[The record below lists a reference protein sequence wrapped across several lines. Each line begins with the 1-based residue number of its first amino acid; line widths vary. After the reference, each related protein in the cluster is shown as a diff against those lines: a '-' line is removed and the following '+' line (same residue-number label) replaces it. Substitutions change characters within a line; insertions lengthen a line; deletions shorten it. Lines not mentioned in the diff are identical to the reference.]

1 MTYCPPFQFVLSDLV
16 HPTSEDICLESS
28 EMALLSLW
36 VLVLLSGY
44 LTTDLAVAPNPIH
57 GNNQQSR
64 GPFGVSP
71 VLRNPRLRLGLPT
84 VKPVSSQ
91 NINLAPPLSN
101 HQGVHV
107 IGKAG
112 QQNLLQQRPGE
123 LNQSHQLSQS
133 VTPSK

>member
-1 MTYCPPFQFVLSDLV
+1 
-16 HPTSEDICLESS
+16 
-28 EMALLSLW
+28 MALLSLW

-44 LTTDLAVAPNPIH
+44 WTTHIAVAPNPIY

-64 GPFGVSP
+64 GPLGVNP
-71 VLRNPRLRLGLPT
+71 VLRNPRLRLGLPLAKT
-84 VKPVSSQ
+84 VPCQ
-91 NINLAPPLSN
+91 NNHLAPSLSN

-112 QQNLLQQRPGE
+112 QQDSLQKIPGE

-133 VTPSK
+133 ADPQ